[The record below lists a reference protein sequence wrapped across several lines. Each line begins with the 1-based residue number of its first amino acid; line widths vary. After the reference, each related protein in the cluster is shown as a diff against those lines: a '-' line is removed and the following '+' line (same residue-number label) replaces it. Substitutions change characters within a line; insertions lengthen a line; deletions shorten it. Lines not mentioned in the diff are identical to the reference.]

1 MCIKKELYDLFVR
14 FYRECRNLFDINSI
28 DEKHYGDNL
37 LIVAV
42 KEDAQNIVKYLISKG
57 IDLNYRN
64 NFGNTSMHFVIS
76 YKNFEIADLLKKS
89 GDREDIE
96 IIRE

>member
-1 MCIKKELYDLFVR
+1 
-14 FYRECRNLFDINSI
+14 
-28 DEKHYGDNL
+28 
-37 LIVAV
+37 
-42 KEDAQNIVKYLISKG
+42 
-57 IDLNYRN
+57 
-64 NFGNTSMHFVIS
+64 MHFVIS